1 MGRKARR
8 SDFLE
13 PTVRPEAPAP
23 SAPTVSEPPASTHAA
38 EVSVG
43 GAVRRGTRWFI
54 ADGDDEF
61 EVPPPGIT
69 LEQWLWHR
77 AVWLSPEHVAFLLGR
92 KRRAVLDDDALPNKK
107 FGKDIRISPRDLFL
121 RITGAIAEPRAI
133 AAYRTAGAGAWQG
146 RRTWWSDDALA
157 RRLALPRPVVR
168 DLAPTDRTPDAIAAW
183 LVEVPRGS

>member
-13 PTVRPEAPAP
+13 PAVRPEAPAP
-23 SAPTVSEPPASTHAA
+23 VAPTVSEARASTQDSD
-38 EVSVG
+38 VSPG

-54 ADGDDEF
+54 AVDDDEF

-77 AVWLSPEHVAFLLGR
+77 AVWLRPEHVAFLLDR

-121 RITGAIAEPRAI
+121 RITSATAEPPAI

-157 RRLALPRPVVR
+157 RRLALPRPVIR
-168 DLAPTDRTPDAIAAW
+168 DLAPSDRTPDAIAAW